1 MVKEVKNKTI
11 IYTVFLSDGH
21 PVGYDAYR
29 RYHPDVKI
37 PENKEILESIKRECK
52 GVEFIGKT
60 EPLKVEDVISEIKK
74 HRDSLDGMLIFTG
87 QYNGIPDELI
97 SIGLPVIGVKRPLEA
112 CSTTSFHTYKGQ
124 KILTSYLPAHRD
136 KDPEVYS
143 RRIKDIAEKLHLIGV
158 LSKMK
163 GMKILIATDL
173 PPLGYFEP
181 IGLQI
186 EKGRQ
191 EYEKTYV
198 SNLKEAFGMEFVAI
212 PQKELFDK
220 MKAEDEKKARRVAQ
234 EWIGEAIAVRGTNE
248 SEIVKSAKMYL
259 AMKELM
265 EEYECG
271 AVTVEGFGYPPMG
284 WEKCVEQD
292 LPSAGLAV
300 AQFLTDG
307 IAAATE
313 TLTDCLIT
321 QQMALLFT
329 GSGGLLGDYNIDPLN
344 NTSIVCH
351 CEGTLKPYADERR
364 SPFIIRNLPFF
375 EENKGGACVETHY
388 PIGATVTV
396 AKISMYAKKLS
407 LFTGETVSGEELF
420 PYWEDILGRNKVAI
434 KTDAKALLENVDWK
448 TFAHHRVVFF
458 GNYRQQFSD
467 LAKLIGYEVV
477 EKDKQK

>member
-1 MVKEVKNKTI
+1 MAERKVLRDGKAR
-11 IYTVFLSDGH
+11 IYTIFLSNGH
-21 PVGYDAYR
+21 PVGYDAYK
-29 RYHPDVKI
+29 RYHPDIKI
-37 PENKEILESIKRECK
+37 PENNDILDRIKKECK
-52 GVEFIGKT
+52 GVEFLGRV
-60 EPLKVEDVISEIKK
+60 EPVKVEDAVSSVKK
-74 HRDSLDGMLIFTG
+74 VKESLDGLLVFG
-87 QYNGIPDELI
+87 ALPDEI
-97 SIGLPVIGVKRPLEA
+97 IQEGLPVVAVSRPLNG
-112 CSTTSFHTYKGQ
+112 CTTVPFHLYKGSRV
-124 KILTSYLPAHRD
+124 LTSVVPAHRD

-186 EKGRQ
+186 EKGRE
-191 EYEKTYV
+191 EYDKTYV

-220 MKAEDEKKARRVAQ
+220 MRAEDEKRARRVAQ
-234 EWIGEAIAVRGTNE
+234 KWIGEAIAVRGTNE

-265 EEYECG
+265 EKYDCG
-271 AVTVEGFGYPPMG
+271 AVTVEGFGYPPIG
-284 WEKCVEQD
+284 YQGCVEQD

-329 GSGGLLGDYNIDPLN
+329 GSGGLLGDYNIDPIN

-388 PIGATVTV
+388 PIGETVTV

-407 LFTGETVSGEELF
+407 LFAGETVSGEELF
-420 PYWEDILGRNKVAI
+420 PYWEDILGRNKVAV
-434 KTDAKALLENVDWK
+434 KTDTKALLENVDWE
-448 TFAHHRVVFF
+448 TFGNHRVVFY
-458 GNYRQQFSD
+458 GDWRQQFSD

-477 EKDKQK
+477 EKDKMR